1 MIFKMNKEATFK
13 DPKDGQEKNVYIQP
27 KDKKALSK
35 REKEIVGL
43 VGKGLTS
50 SEIGKELGISTRTV
64 DAHRSNAMQKTGAL
78 NGAHLVAMYYEEKLK
93 QIAMAVTFVNNANK
107 AGKAGAH
114 NLPNEDR
121 SASMDILTRK

>member
-1 MIFKMNKEATFK
+1 MNKEATFK

-78 NGAHLVAMYYEEKLK
+78 NGAHLVAMYYQGIVRDITQSNIILSGMN
-93 QIAMAVTFVNNANK
+93 IPPTGVYD
-107 AGKAGAH
+107 
-114 NLPNEDR
+114 LPNGLKEG
-121 SASMDILTRK
+121 SLPFKIVTP